1 MPPLPDRYRSK
12 AVQGSFKCHLGRLTR
27 VAHIAALPVSPAL
40 YAGHGGHGSDFGGA
54 YRYQAQ
60 PLHRGE
66 KVADFLPPHVPFFRK
81 SGFRELQLSGL

>member
-1 MPPLPDRYRSK
+1 M
-12 AVQGSFKCHLGRLTR
+12 GRLTR